1 LLRAARPWRRRPD
14 GGIPAWQWR
23 PGAGALSVGALLVPA
38 VDRRRPGGGARARA
52 GCDGHGGRG
61 IAQPTNGAT
70 VNAVANELGI
80 DQSGASRFIAQAV
93 QRGYLQKVPAARD
106 ARERVLHVTPAGEDL
121 LRAAHEWQEAV
132 FADLTAGWSEQDVRQ
147 LQGYLERLLDAQQ
160 RAG

>member
-1 LLRAARPWRRRPD
+1 MAESPHGSGGPGQALFRLVRFWSRR
-14 GGIPAWQWR
+14 WT
-23 PGAGALSVGALLVPA
+23 GAGQAVELEHARDVMVTEAVASLSP
-38 VDRRRPGGGARARA
+38 R
-52 GCDGHGGRG
+52 
-61 IAQPTNGAT
+61 IGAT

-132 FADLTAGWSEQDVRQ
+132 FADLTAGWPEQDVRQ
-147 LQGYLERLLDAQQ
+147 LQGYLERMLDAQQ